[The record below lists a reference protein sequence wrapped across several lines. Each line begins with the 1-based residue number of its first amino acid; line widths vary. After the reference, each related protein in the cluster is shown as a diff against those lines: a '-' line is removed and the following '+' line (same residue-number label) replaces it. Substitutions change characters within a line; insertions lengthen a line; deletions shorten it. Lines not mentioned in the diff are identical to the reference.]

1 MKLGVLV
8 FLVLVLSGCSET
20 ERARGFSL
28 NKYGKFTVK
37 HFSGGVC
44 VGTWHTN
51 ARPASETSSDGFSF
65 VYNGKL
71 VLVSGDVQISED

>member
-1 MKLGVLV
+1 MKLGILVCAVL
-8 FLVLVLSGCSET
+8 LMSGCSET
-20 ERARGFSL
+20 ERARAFSL

-51 ARPASETSSDGFSF
+51 ARPASEASSDGFTF
-65 VYNGKL
+65 VNNGKL
-71 VLVSGDVQISED
+71 MLVSGDVQISED